1 MKLDIARGIFLVGA
15 LGVASLAAAAWH
27 EPGLEVLHS
36 QTPVSKQVCSMPANV
51 KAKLAAVRP
60 DQDLLLLMFG
70 LAQGGTR

>member
-1 MKLDIARGIFLVGA
+1 MKLDIARGIFLIGA

-27 EPGLEVLHS
+27 EPGPEVLHS
-36 QTPVSKQVCSMPANV
+36 ASAAKQCSMPA
-51 KAKLAAVRP
+51 KLKSAVAVRP